1 MRDPVCG
8 MDVSTEGAQAQRLY
22 EDYAG
27 RRYFF
32 CTAVCREVFLMNQER
47 FAPLEELSAR
57 PPELS
62 EDSEKLRR
70 SGLLPWLEQA
80 VKQKASDLFLSV
92 GKPPMLKAFGLFK
105 PLAEAPLTSERLT
118 RITEALLPE
127 PKLAQFRQDREVD
140 MGLEVQG
147 LSRFRV
153 NAFREQNGIA
163 IAFRPISLRIPT
175 LSELKLPPIVENL
188 THCPR
193 GLILVTGPAGSGKT
207 TTLAAFIDAINQREE
222 RHIITIEDPI
232 EYVIP
237 DRRSL
242 IHQREVGFHTQSFAD
257 GLRNALRENPDVI
270 VTGELRDLESIS
282 LAIRAAE
289 TGHLVLGTLHSGSA
303 TQAIT
308 RILDVF
314 EAALQP
320 QIRTQLAQSLQAI
333 VAQRLLKRRDG
344 PGMVVAT
351 EALIATYAVR
361 NVIQQN
367 RLQELRGYLECGAG
381 KGMHTLEQS
390 VQTLVNQ
397 GSVGADALRE
407 ASQSF
412 AEESQ

>member
-8 MDVSTEGAQAQRLY
+8 MDVSAEGAQAQGLY
-22 EDYAG
+22 EDRAG
-27 RRYFF
+27 RRHFF
-32 CTAVCREVFLMNQER
+32 CAATCREVFLMNPER
-47 FAPLEELSAR
+47 FAAPEEPLAG
-57 PPELS
+57 PPAPSGNS
-62 EDSEKLRR
+62 EQLHH

-80 VKQKASDLFLSV
+80 VRRNASDLFLSV
-92 GKPPMLKAFGLFK
+92 GKPPVLKVFGSFR
-105 PLAEAPLTSERLT
+105 PLTEEPLTSERLT

-127 PKLAQFRQDREVD
+127 PKLAQFRQGREVD

-147 LSRFRV
+147 FSRFRV
-153 NAFREQNGIA
+153 NVFQEQNGLV

-193 GLILVTGPAGSGKT
+193 GLILITGPAGSGKT
-207 TTLAAFIDAINQREE
+207 TTLAAFIDAINRREE

-237 DRRSL
+237 NRRSL
-242 IHQREVGFHTQSFAD
+242 IHQREVGLHTHSFAD

-303 TQAIT
+303 TQSIT

-367 RLQELRGYLECGAG
+367 RLHELRSYLECGAG

-397 GSVGADALRE
+397 GLVEADALRE
-407 ASQSF
+407 AGRNF
-412 AEESQ
+412 AGGG

>member
-1 MRDPVCG
+1 
-8 MDVSTEGAQAQRLY
+8 
-22 EDYAG
+22 
-27 RRYFF
+27 
-32 CTAVCREVFLMNQER
+32 MNPER
-47 FAPLEELSAR
+47 FTAPEAPFAQ
-57 PPELS
+57 PPEPS
-62 EDSEKLRR
+62 EPSERLRH

-80 VKQKASDLFLSV
+80 VRQNASDLFLSV
-92 GKPPMLKAFGLFK
+92 GKPPTLKVFGSFVR
-105 PLAEAPLTSERLT
+105 LAEAPLTAERLT
-118 RITEALLPE
+118 RMTEALLPE
-127 PKLAQFRQDREVD
+127 QKLAQFRKGREAD
-140 MGLEVQG
+140 MGLEVEG

-153 NAFREQNGIA
+153 NAFQEQSGLV
-163 IAFRPISLRIPT
+163 IAFRPIPLRIPT

-207 TTLAAFIDAINQREE
+207 TTLAAFIDAINRREE

-257 GLRNALRENPDVI
+257 GLRSALRENPDVI

-303 TQAIT
+303 TQSIT

-320 QIRTQLAQSLQAI
+320 QIRTQLSQSLQAI
-333 VAQRLLKRRDG
+333 IAQRLLKRRDG

-351 EALIATYAVR
+351 EVLIATTAVR
-361 NVIQQN
+361 SVIQQN
-367 RLQELRGYLECGAG
+367 RLQELRSYLECGAG
-381 KGMHTLEQS
+381 KGMHTLERS

-397 GSVGADALRE
+397 GSVEAGALRE